1 MCVAVPGKIEK
12 IEGSVATVKVGEAS
26 TTANLDLLGQEL
38 QVGDYILVHAG
49 FAINRIDREE
59 AEEIEAVMEEIGQIW

>member
-26 TTANLDLLGQEL
+26 TTANLDLIGQEL

-59 AEEIEAVMEEIGQIW
+59 AEEIEAIMEEIGQIW

>member
-12 IEGSVATVKVGEAS
+12 IEGSVATVKVGKAS
-26 TTANLDLLGQEL
+26 TTANLDLIGQEL

-59 AEEIEAVMEEIGQIW
+59 AEEIEAIMEEIGQIW

>member
-26 TTANLDLLGQEL
+26 TTANLDLIGQEL

-59 AEEIEAVMEEIGQIW
+59 AEEIQAVMEEIGQIW

>member
-26 TTANLDLLGQEL
+26 TTANLDLIGQEL
-38 QVGDYILVHAG
+38 QVGDYILLHAG